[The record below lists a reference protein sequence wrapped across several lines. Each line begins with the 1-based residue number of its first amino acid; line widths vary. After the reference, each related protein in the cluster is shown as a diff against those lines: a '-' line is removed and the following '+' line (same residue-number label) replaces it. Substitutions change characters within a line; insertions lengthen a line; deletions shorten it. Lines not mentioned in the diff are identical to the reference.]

1 MKEHDEIHYD
11 FQEFKQ
17 FAYTKHCS
25 TTIPLMQVVDSWK
38 LATDQKKYT
47 VAVFLDLCNAF
58 DVIDHL
64 ELLVK
69 LKKYDFGEPEVN
81 WVNSHLTKRQHY
93 VVCDNDISYV
103 QTLTSGV
110 PPKSVLDLLSS
121 VFISTLL

>member
-1 MKEHDEIHYD
+1 MVLSRSLPCFSSNIGEISGDPY
-11 FQEFKQ
+11 FKGDTQ
-17 FAYTKHCS
+17 
-25 TTIPLMQVVDSWK
+25 L
-38 LATDQKKYT
+38 
-47 VAVFLDLCNAF
+47 VFLDLCNAF
-58 DVIDHL
+58 DVIDHH

-110 PPKSVLDLLSS
+110 PQKSVLDLLSS
-121 VFISTLL
+121 VFISILL